1 MATARPWVVPPVR
14 LLIRALGLCVSLVVV
29 GLYWRGDVPLPVGG
43 TSVKAFVPTLHH
55 PLVEL
60 AKLVAAFLLGR
71 AITSIH
77 RNTTDDHLFSASLE
91 QAQVLLCVSGALMM
105 IIIGDSIAR
114 AFGIAGAASIVR
126 FRTPVEDPRDTIIL
140 FLSLGIGMACGLG
153 AFAVA
158 GLGTAFLIIGMI
170 YLASTVPVSMRR
182 LFVSLSTPRSP
193 LPLKTIQDLFDRH
206 QIGYEMRGVVREGD
220 RVTMRYAIQVH
231 PSISLDDLSGELQ
244 QAGVES
250 VTWEK
255 SRKI

>member
-1 MATARPWVVPPVR
+1 M
-14 LLIRALGLCVSLVVV
+14 GLCILLVIT
-29 GLYWRGDVPLPVGG
+29 GLYWRGEVPLPMGG
-43 TSVKAFVPTLHH
+43 ANVKAFVPTLHH

-77 RNTTDDHLFSASLE
+77 RHTTDDHLFSASLE

-126 FRTPVEDPRDTIIL
+126 FRTPVEDPKDTIIL

-158 GLGTAFLIIGMI
+158 GLGSAFLIAAMI
-170 YLASTVPVSMRR
+170 YLAASVPVSMRR
-182 LFVSLSTPRSP
+182 LFISLSTPQSP
-193 LPLKTIQDLFDRH
+193 LPSKAIQDIFDRH
-206 QIGYEMRGVVREGD
+206 SIGFEMRGVVKDGD
-220 RVTMRYAIQVH
+220 RETMRYAIQVH
-231 PSISLDDLSGELQ
+231 PTVSLDDLSSELQ
-244 QAGVES
+244 KAGIES

-255 SRKI
+255 SKKI

>member
-1 MATARPWVVPPVR
+1 LLCIILVAT
-14 LLIRALGLCVSLVVV
+14 
-29 GLYWRGDVPLPVGG
+29 GLYWRGGIPLPGIGANVQSF
-43 TSVKAFVPTLHH
+43 TPTLHH

-60 AKLVAAFLLGR
+60 MKLIAAFLLGR

-77 RNTTDDHLFSASLE
+77 RHTTDDHMFSASLE

-114 AFGIAGAASIVR
+114 AFGIAGAASIIR

-153 AFAVA
+153 AFALA
-158 GLGTAFLIIGMI
+158 GLGTAFLILAMI

-182 LFVSLSTPRSP
+182 LFVSLSAPQAP
-193 LPLKTIQDLFDRH
+193 LPMKEIQKLLDRH
-206 QIGYEMRGVVREGD
+206 RIGFEMRGVIREGE
-220 RVTMRYAIQVH
+220 RESIRYAIQVH
-231 PSISLDDLSGELQ
+231 PDTSLDDVSLDLQ
-244 QAGVES
+244 KLGIES
-250 VTWEK
+250 VNWEK